1 MDPITH
7 TLASVAL
14 ARAGLEKTTRMA
26 TPMLVTAGLAADLD
40 WVSRL
45 GGARAFLHGHRTGTH
60 SLVATAAIALATAG
74 VFSWT
79 GRKHPTAP
87 VRFWPA
93 LAVSALGA
101 AAHLALDLTNSYGVK
116 LLWPFRE
123 KWYAWDLVN
132 PIDPWI
138 IILLLLGLLLPGLF
152 RLISEEIGA
161 KPKRRAPERG
171 AIVALILLVLYIG
184 ARWALH
190 DRALEV
196 LHSRVYHGA
205 TPLVVGAFPSGT
217 TPLTWYGVVETDNAL
232 EEIEVPLG
240 PSGRFDPDLGR
251 TDFKPEP
258 SPALE
263 AARKSQVGQDFLQFA
278 RFPKASVEKTDDGY
292 RIELRDLRFAWP
304 FPGDG
309 FSAVIELNRQLK
321 VVNEEL
327 RYSSRRR

>member
-1 MDPITH
+1 
-7 TLASVAL
+7 
-14 ARAGLEKTTRMA
+14 MA

-45 GGARAFLHGHRTGTH
+45 SGVRAFLHSHRTATH
-60 SLVATAAIALATAG
+60 SLVATGAIALATAG
-74 VFSWT
+74 AFFWA

-93 LAVSALGA
+93 LAVSAIGA
-101 AAHLALDLTNSYGVK
+101 AAHLVLDLTNSYGVK
-116 LLWPFRE
+116 LLWPFRQT
-123 KWYAWDLVN
+123 WYAWDLVN

-138 IILLLLGLLLPGLF
+138 LILLLLGLLLPGLF

-171 AIVALILLVLYIG
+171 AIVALILLALYIG
-184 ARWALH
+184 ARWTLH

-196 LHSRVYHGA
+196 LRSRLYHGA

-240 PSGRFDPDLGR
+240 PGGRFDPDLGR

-263 AARKSQVGQDFLQFA
+263 AARKSQVGEEFLQFA
-278 RFPKASVEKTDDGY
+278 RFPRARVEKTEEGY
-292 RIELRDLRFAWP
+292 RIQLRDLRFAWP
-304 FPGDG
+304 FPGGG
-309 FSAVIELNRQLK
+309 FSAVIELNQQLQ

-327 RYSSRRR
+327 GYPPRRQ

>member
-1 MDPITH
+1 VDPITH

-45 GGARAFLHGHRTGTH
+45 GGARSFLHGHRTGTH

-101 AAHLALDLTNSYGVK
+101 AGHLALDLPNSYGVK

-138 IILLLLGLLLPGLF
+138 LILLLLGLLLPGLF

-161 KPKRRAPERG
+161 KPKRRAPKRG

-217 TPLTWYGVVETDNAL
+217 TPLIWYGVVETDNAL

-251 TDFKPEP
+251 TDFKPDP

-278 RFPKASVEKTDDGY
+278 RFPKASVERTDDGY

-309 FSAVIELNRQLK
+309 FSAVIELNRQFQ